1 MDHCLLAAWA
11 SKFEGAAGVHMDH
24 AWR

>member
-1 MDHCLLAAWA
+1 MGHGLLAVWA
-11 SKFEGAAGVHMDH
+11 SKFEGAVGVHMDH